1 MNQIIGIQLVLVV
14 WMPLPAPGGG
24 QQDCPW
30 QWAKDESCDF
40 SLMFMA
46 WWEALLVELS
56 PCGRSHGII
65 QSCSQQPVNVVIK
78 VLIVLSYNDRRA
90 LHWQSM
96 LEITDH
102 QLSCS

>member
-14 WMPLPAPGGG
+14 WMPWPAPGGG
-24 QQDCPW
+24 QQESPPGGTQSLWTWPW
-30 QWAKDESCDF
+30 DHPVMFSAASES
-40 SLMFMA
+40 
-46 WWEALLVELS
+46 
-56 PCGRSHGII
+56 
-65 QSCSQQPVNVVIK
+65 VVIK